1 MTEKNEV
8 NSVIMYENVG

>member
-8 NSVIMYENVG
+8 NSVRMFEKIG

>member
-8 NSVIMYENVG
+8 NSVIMSKN